1 MIWFLPTSHM
11 SMIIYLLLII
21 IMWCDFCTR
30 FLRTPMQINPACFN
44 SQFLSVVKRYIAT
57 IEKKQVHVSNKYMY
71 RRYLVLSC
79 VLWSEHIMPAAYHH
93 YNIIPISKLNQIGL
107 NTFKC
112 SLLVCTVY
120 LLTNCSFRSRKGLT
134 MY

>member
-1 MIWFLPTSHM
+1 
-11 SMIIYLLLII
+11 
-21 IMWCDFCTR
+21 
-30 FLRTPMQINPACFN
+30 
-44 SQFLSVVKRYIAT
+44 
-57 IEKKQVHVSNKYMY
+57 MY

-93 YNIIPISKLNQIGL
+93 NIIHISKLNQIGL
-107 NTFKC
+107 TTFKC

-134 MY
+134 MYLHTFENNSGHMLKKNPGNTMSLFIVISICCVQE